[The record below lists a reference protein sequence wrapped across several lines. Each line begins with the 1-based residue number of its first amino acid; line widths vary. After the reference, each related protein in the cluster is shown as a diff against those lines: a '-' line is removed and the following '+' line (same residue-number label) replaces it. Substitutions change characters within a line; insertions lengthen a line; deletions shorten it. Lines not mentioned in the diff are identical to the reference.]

1 MGLTIP
7 DAFLSD
13 PYAWATNQMAHAL
26 LGLAVVALL
35 AWALGV
41 LMSRA
46 FEADI
51 AMHGPALL
59 IVGVVYFFGWEGLWQ
74 RYGAGMGDA
83 LADSAFVLLGGAVG
97 VSAWAR
103 KGGRVVA
110 AMAVAAAM
118 LGLGVGRRWK

>member
-7 DAFLSD
+7 DAFMAD

-26 LGLAVVALL
+26 LGLAITALL
-35 AWALGV
+35 AWALGA

-46 FEADI
+46 MEIDV

-59 IVGVVYFFGWEGLWQ
+59 IVGVVYFFAWEGLWQ

-83 LADSAFVLLGGAVG
+83 LADTAFMVLGGLLGL
-97 VSAWAR
+97 SAWAR
-103 KGGRVVA
+103 KGGRVA
-110 AMAVAAAM
+110 LAMAVAVVM
-118 LGLGVGRRWK
+118 LGAGVWRRK